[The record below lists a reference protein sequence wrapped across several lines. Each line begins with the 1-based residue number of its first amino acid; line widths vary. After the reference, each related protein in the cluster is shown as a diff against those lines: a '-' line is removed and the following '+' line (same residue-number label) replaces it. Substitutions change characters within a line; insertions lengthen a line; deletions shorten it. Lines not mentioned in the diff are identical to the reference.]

1 AARAVAELSLVR
13 PMARSLPLFVAAA
26 LFLAGCTKQTWTK
39 AELTDWYVRF
49 GDRKPKIGYAGSDA
63 DYHYFA
69 TRPID
74 SWVLPRV
81 ARSEITVEQERSHAS
96 LGRRFWFY
104 VVDPTL
110 DFAKVL
116 NSDVPE

>member
-1 AARAVAELSLVR
+1 
-13 PMARSLPLFVAAA
+13 MARSLPLLLAAA
-26 LFLAGCTKQTWTK
+26 LLLAGCTKKTWTK
-39 AELTDWYVRF
+39 AELIDWYVRF

-69 TRPID
+69 ARPID
-74 SWVLPRV
+74 SWVSPRV
-81 ARSEITVEQERSHAS
+81 ARSEITIRQERSHAS

-110 DFAKVL
+110 DFAKVP

>member
-1 AARAVAELSLVR
+1 MVH
-13 PMARSLPLFVAAA
+13 SLPLLVAAA
-26 LFLAGCTKQTWTK
+26 LFLGGCSKQTWTK
-39 AELTDWYVRF
+39 AELIDWYVGF

-63 DYHYFA
+63 EYHYFA

-81 ARSEITVEQERSHAS
+81 ARSEITIEDAS

-110 DFAKVL
+110 DFAKVP
-116 NSDVPE
+116 NSDAPE